1 MNIKVVLVGFP
12 IFELCC
18 LRSTLLTC
26 SLYIKLYH
34 LCIFST
40 WVMKWVLRCLFLD
53 KFHCPAFSSIDV
65 VSSFGSPDDWEC
77 FLHYLGCLLE
87 DGSIWCDEAVNDPVH
102 PPKFVSCKVS
112 HLSDEQVNILS
123 LRVFNYDSICLEL
136 DSCIIVNYY
145 ECSLTVKYQLRQ
157 LFYGS
162 YKQTLLIIL

>member
-1 MNIKVVLVGFP
+1 MPYLKLTWDYSFLNIWITV
-12 IFELCC
+12 IFLAYKLFCSNLCLYMLCC
-18 LRSTLLTC
+18 LRSTFLTC
-26 SLYIKLYH
+26 STYTKLCH

-40 WVMKWVLRCLFLD
+40 WIMKWVLRCLFLN
-53 KFHCPAFSSIDV
+53 KFHCPAFSSIDD

-123 LRVFNYDSICLEL
+123 LRVFN
-136 DSCIIVNYY
+136 
-145 ECSLTVKYQLRQ
+145 
-157 LFYGS
+157 
-162 YKQTLLIIL
+162 